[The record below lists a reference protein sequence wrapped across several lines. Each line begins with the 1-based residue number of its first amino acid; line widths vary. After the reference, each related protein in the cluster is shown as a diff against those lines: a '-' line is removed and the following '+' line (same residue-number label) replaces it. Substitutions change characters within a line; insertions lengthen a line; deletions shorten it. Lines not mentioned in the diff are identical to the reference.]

1 MLKAGS
7 EGIEMTTVRVSGD
20 AKRPGEEWGGGKRK
34 GEEEELVEGLDP
46 LAQLCMA
53 EGYQNQLPGPG
64 EGKGEALFDLSW
76 PFQGGYQLHGESGY
90 YDGNWQLPT
99 MHYALE
105 GQRSTGETTLDS
117 LDLSMPV
124 KLPDAIWYPALD
136 DSRPY
141 GEHGQYG
148 DSWTHPPHPH
158 GQFFDFFGA
167 AAVAADD
174 SYASTPYNGNNSAP
188 PVPHVKPSDVMSSEF
203 FEALYQQPASYANP
217 HFNAFSAASFP
228 RNIET
233 RPIKPNLLGKLST
246 KRKTGHPNYAQNC
259 FSFSS
264 NAKPTVVG
272 RAATNINGVPSVVG
286 DDGKIYQKPSYSYAA
301 LISQALRECDGAKLT
316 LSGIYDWIKDRFPYY
331 RTAEA
336 AWQNSIRHNLS
347 LNKCFKKVP
356 RPHDE
361 PGKGGFWTL
370 DEDYIA
376 QQAAAKQQQLEMLQ
390 ATKDKDPH
398 VKPIKKPKGRNVTRK
413 RPKPVDEPLPEDVS
427 TAAALEAFLSQ
438 DPLPASSPSLAD
450 IVPLDALIDH
460 VPRRKRPGRRRQSP
474 LKQLQYHQYQPGEEE
489 KYDRSP
495 VMTPEGP
502 APTTFVMEA
511 FPVTEEGVVK
521 MRR

>member
-1 MLKAGS
+1 
-7 EGIEMTTVRVSGD
+7 
-20 AKRPGEEWGGGKRK
+20 
-34 GEEEELVEGLDP
+34 
-46 LAQLCMA
+46 
-53 EGYQNQLPGPG
+53 
-64 EGKGEALFDLSW
+64 
-76 PFQGGYQLHGESGY
+76 
-90 YDGNWQLPT
+90 
-99 MHYALE
+99 
-105 GQRSTGETTLDS
+105 
-117 LDLSMPV
+117 
-124 KLPDAIWYPALD
+124 
-136 DSRPY
+136 
-141 GEHGQYG
+141 
-148 DSWTHPPHPH
+148 
-158 GQFFDFFGA
+158 
-167 AAVAADD
+167 
-174 SYASTPYNGNNSAP
+174 
-188 PVPHVKPSDVMSSEF
+188 MSSEF
-203 FEALYQQPASYANP
+203 FDTLYQQPSSYANP
-217 HFNAFSAASFP
+217 HFNAFSAASFS

-233 RPIKPNLLGKLST
+233 RPIKPNLLGKLGS

-272 RAATNINGVPSVVG
+272 RTATNINGVPSVVG

-370 DEDYIA
+370 DEDYIS

-398 VKPIKKPKGRNVTRK
+398 VKPVKKPKGRNVTRK
-413 RPKPVDEPLPEDVS
+413 RPKSVEEPLPE
-427 TAAALEAFLSQ
+427 
-438 DPLPASSPSLAD
+438 SSPSLTD
-450 IVPLDALIDH
+450 IAPLDALIDH
-460 VPRRKRPGRRRQSP
+460 APRRKRPGRRRQSP

-489 KYDRSP
+489 KYEPSP

-502 APTTFVMEA
+502 GPTTFVMEA
-511 FPVTEEGVVK
+511 FSGAEEGVVK